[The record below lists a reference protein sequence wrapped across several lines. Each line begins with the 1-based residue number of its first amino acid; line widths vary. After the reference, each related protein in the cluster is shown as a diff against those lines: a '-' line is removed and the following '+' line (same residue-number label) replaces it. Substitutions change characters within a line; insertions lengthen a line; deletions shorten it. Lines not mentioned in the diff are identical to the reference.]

1 MAENDESN
9 MIGYDPLAWLHED
22 TKSASVTEKDSL
34 EIEIARIDENS
45 LKSMAASS
53 LEQFS
58 VTDYKS
64 ATTDENDFSIESS
77 VNCAVDSDIGLQIS
91 AEDLAGDSTSIGL
104 DNTAHLASVDDSL
117 DNTDNSIVLE
127 TIQSIQN
134 VGLLH
139 QRLQRV
145 LDAQEKLEIDASAV
159 TQIDTATL
167 QMLLV
172 LKLTAV
178 KLQKEVNIDFPSQ
191 KFIDAAYLLG
201 LAEML
206 SVDQAASGLF

>member
-22 TKSASVTEKDSL
+22 AESAPVTEKDSV
-34 EIEIARIDENS
+34 EIEIAGIDENS
-45 LKSMAASS
+45 LKSTDASS

-58 VTDYKS
+58 VIDNKS
-64 ATTDENDFSIESS
+64 ATTDSYDSSIESN
-77 VNCAVDSDIGLQIS
+77 VNCAVDSDNGVQFATEESI
-91 AEDLAGDSTSIGL
+91 GDSMSIGL
-104 DNTAHLASVDDSL
+104 DNTAHPESVDDSL

-127 TIQSIQN
+127 PIQSIQN

-145 LDAQEKLEIDASAV
+145 LDIQDKLDIDASAV

-167 QMLLV
+167 QLLLV

-178 KLQKEVNIDFPSQ
+178 KLQKQVNIDFPSQ